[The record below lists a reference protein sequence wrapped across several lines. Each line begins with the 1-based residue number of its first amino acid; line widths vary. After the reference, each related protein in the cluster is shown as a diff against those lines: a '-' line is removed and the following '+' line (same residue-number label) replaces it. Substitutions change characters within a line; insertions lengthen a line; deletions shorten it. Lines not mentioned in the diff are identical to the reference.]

1 MQHPLLAAGG
11 CFMCWQT
18 DFWCWFYIWFFW
30 RVSCWHQKAQNT
42 IPHWRRHSIRWAG
55 QYFICRYLKENWK
68 KGMVAFRRHCKA
80 PFCLSVWAFAQP
92 ANTLS
97 SDHFPVSDLYSRSC
111 PRWEPSTRL
120 RNRASPVPLAAALLN
135 SMPKQMLMEKHEQ
148 KALIYSFSH
157 SKEKN
162 LI

>member
-30 RVSCWHQKAQNT
+30 SVSCWHQKAQNT

-80 PFCLSVWAFAQP
+80 PLCLSVWAFAQP

-111 PRWEPSTRL
+111 PRWEQDFGTG
-120 RNRASPVPLAAALLN
+120 LLQFLLLQPYWTPCQSKCWWK
-135 SMPKQMLMEKHEQ
+135 SMSRKL
-148 KALIYSFSH
+148 
-157 SKEKN
+157 
-162 LI
+162 